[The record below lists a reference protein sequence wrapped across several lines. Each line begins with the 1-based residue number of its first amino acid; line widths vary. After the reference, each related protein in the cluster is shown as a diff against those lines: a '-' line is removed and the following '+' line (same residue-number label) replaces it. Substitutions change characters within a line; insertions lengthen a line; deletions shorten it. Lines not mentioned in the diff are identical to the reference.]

1 MKTLVIQLKQAGFFV
16 KPAKLWIFAAFL
28 LCVISLPAI
37 AQKRPTQ
44 PTIDSILGIRI
55 GLGLENAHENLE
67 RYGGTGGKH
76 DGRKEDEEEEEA
88 GERKEGW
95 SLRSSEYSTIAL
107 KADREGKIAW
117 VTGFVRPGR
126 EIPFTKLGDLSRALK
141 SNATTAIW
149 NVETRDGG
157 YRVVAKGSD
166 GKARVVYILTLALPP
181 IN

>member
-1 MKTLVIQLKQAGFFV
+1 MKTLVIQLKQAGFFM
-16 KPAKLWIFAAFL
+16 KPASLWIFAAFL

-37 AQKRPTQ
+37 AQKHVTQ

-55 GLGLENAHENLE
+55 GLGLKDAHENLE
-67 RYGGTGGKH
+67 RHGGTGGKH
-76 DGRKEDEEEEEA
+76 DGRKDDEEEEA
-88 GERKEGW
+88 GESKEGW
-95 SLRSSEYSTIAL
+95 SLGSSDYSTIAL
-107 KADREGKIAW
+107 KANREGKIAW